1 MNLHFGIRS
10 SLAAGI
16 ALAGLAFTP
25 FFPQVCVASP
35 EAPLVDYTQVT
46 SEDIQ
51 KGCTEAI
58 AEADK
63 ILGEMVKVP
72 DANRTFDNTMLP
84 MGRVEDVLGQAF
96 GKYAFMAYVSKDEK
110 LRDVARAQEEA
121 MNKYGVDLGF
131 REDIYNAVKSYSN
144 SADAKALTG
153 ERKRFLDFTLRDYRR
168 NGFELSKSK
177 REKVQKLQ
185 KRMVELGLAFEKNI
199 NEWDDGI
206 EVPPDRAGG
215 LNENYLAGLKK
226 KENGNYWVSLD
237 YPEFYP
243 FMENAQDGELRK
255 ELTKK
260 AWNQAYPDN
269 VKILEEGIKTRD
281 QIAKTLGYKSWAAY
295 VVEVRMA
302 KTPEAVTAFLDDLK
316 VKVQPKLDADLAKL
330 KERFLANEKDG
341 SLDYW
346 DWRYYHTQLMKNE
359 YHVDPAKVAEYL
371 PLERVTE
378 GLFKITQETFGLKY
392 VEVKGADVWDPDVKL
407 YEIHDAKTGEFLAHF
422 YVDLFPRDNKYSHA
436 AAFPLRGGGMFDG
449 KRQTPVSAIVAN
461 FTKPTADTPSLLTH
475 DEVETF
481 FHEFGH
487 ILHQTLTRAE
497 LPRFAGSS
505 TERDFVEA
513 PSQNLEH
520 WVWEPTVL
528 DLFAAHYKTGE
539 KMPRELIDGMVA
551 AKHLD
556 SGIVALRQV
565 FYASIDMAYHGP
577 GEKKNT
583 TKILNEL
590 HPICGFP
597 NMKDTHF
604 QSGFG
609 HLFGYD
615 AAYYGYL
622 WSKVYGDDM
631 YTAFK
636 EAGPLSPEV
645 GARYR
650 QEIYEKGGTLD
661 GMDLVRNF
669 LGREPNNRAF
679 LEDLGLVNASTG
691 GMTGGASSGGQ

>member
-1 MNLHFGIRS
+1 MNLHSWIRS
-10 SLAAGI
+10 SVAAGTVM
-16 ALAGLAFTP
+16 AGVTLAP
-25 FFPQVCVASP
+25 FFPAVCEASP
-35 EAPLVDYTQVT
+35 EAPLIAYSTLT
-46 SEDIQ
+46 SKDIEQ
-51 KGCTEAI
+51 GCSDAI
-58 AEADK
+58 AESDK
-63 ILGEMVKVP
+63 ILAEMIKVQ
-72 DANRTFDNTMLP
+72 DATRTFDNTMIPL
-84 MGRVEDVLGQAF
+84 GRVQDVLGTAF
-96 GKYAFMAYVSKDEK
+96 GKYAFMAYVAGDDK
-110 LRDVARAQEEA
+110 LRDAAHAQEEA

-131 REDIYNAVKSYSN
+131 REDIYKAVKSYSG

-168 NGFELSKSK
+168 NGFELSKDK
-177 REKVQKLQ
+177 REKIQKMQ
-185 KRMVELGLAFEKNI
+185 KRLVELGLEFEKNI
-199 NEWDDGI
+199 DEWDDGI

-215 LNENYLAGLKK
+215 LPENYLAGLKK

-237 YPEFYP
+237 YPEFFP
-243 FMENAQDGELRK
+243 FMENAQDSELRK

-260 AWNQAYPDN
+260 AWNQAYPQN
-269 VKILEEGIKTRD
+269 VKILEEGIKVRD
-281 QIAKTLGYKSWAAY
+281 DIAKILGYKSWAAY

-302 KTPEAVTAFLDDLK
+302 KNPETVTAFLDDLK
-316 VKVQPKLDADLAKL
+316 VKVHPKLDADIANL
-330 KERFLANEKDG
+330 KSRFLAQEKDG
-341 SLDYW
+341 SIDYW
-346 DWRYYHTQLMKNE
+346 DWRYYHTQLMKSE
-359 YHVDPAKVAEYL
+359 YHVDPSKVAEYL
-371 PLERVTE
+371 PLERVID
-378 GLFKITQETFGLKY
+378 GLFGITQEMFGLNY
-392 VEVKGADVWDPDVKL
+392 VEVKNPDVWNPDVKL
-407 YEIHDAKTGEFLAHF
+407 FEIHDAKSGEFLAHF
-422 YVDLFPRDNKYSHA
+422 YVDLFPRDNKYGHA
-436 AAFPLRGGGMFDG
+436 AAFPLRGSGVFDG
-449 KRQTPVSAIVAN
+449 KRQAPVSAIVAN

-487 ILHQTLTRAE
+487 ILHQTLTQAE

-505 TERDFVEA
+505 TEQDFVEA

-520 WVWEPTVL
+520 WVWEPMVL
-528 DLFAAHYKTGE
+528 DRFAAHYKTGE
-539 KMPRELIDGMVA
+539 KMPRELIDGMIA

-556 SGIVALRQV
+556 SGITVLRQV
-565 FYASIDMAYHGP
+565 FYASIDMAYYGP
-577 GEKKNT
+577 GGKKNT

-645 GARYR
+645 GMRYR
-650 QEIYEKGGTLD
+650 KEIYEKGGTLD
-661 GMDLVRNF
+661 GMDLVKNF

-679 LEDLGLVNASTG
+679 LEDLGLTAVTTG
-691 GMTGGASSGGQ
+691 STGGASGTGK